1 MHKTKFKIMK
11 NTKTVN
17 KTTTKKATKKGV
29 ILKSKKSVHE
39 TDYGRQVLAPNHDLK
54 KAVQTIGGA
63 RAVLL
68 NLHTEKLIKLEG
80 YQVTMLKASK
90 KSQLVYE
97 TLKKLTYH
105 HPKSGNPSPFYLLQC
120 LYNKDKREQI
130 NKAIEVS

>member
-1 MHKTKFKIMK
+1 MK
-11 NTKTVN
+11 NTKTTFNLV
-17 KTTTKKATKKGV
+17 KTTTKKASKKGIV
-29 ILKSKKSVHE
+29 LKSKKSVHE

-63 RAVLL
+63 RAILL
-68 NLHTEKLIKLEG
+68 NLHAEKLIKLES
-80 YQVTMLKASK
+80 YQITILKASK

-120 LYNKDKREQI
+120 LYNKDKREQL

>member
-1 MHKTKFKIMK
+1 MK
-11 NTKTVN
+11 NTKTTFNLV
-17 KTTTKKATKKGV
+17 KTTTKKASKNGV

-54 KAVQTIGGA
+54 KAVKTIGGA
-63 RAVLL
+63 RAILL
-68 NLHTEKLIKLEG
+68 NLHNEKIIKLYD
-80 YQVTMLKASK
+80 YQVTILKASK

-105 HPKSGNPSPFYLLQC
+105 HPKSGKPSPFYLLKC

>member
-1 MHKTKFKIMK
+1 MK
-11 NTKTVN
+11 NTKPTFNLV
-17 KTTTKKATKKGV
+17 KKTTKKATKNGV

-54 KAVQTIGGA
+54 KAVKTIGGA

-68 NLHTEKLIKLEG
+68 NLHNEKLIKLEG
-80 YQVTMLKASK
+80 YQVTILKASK

-120 LYNKDKREQI
+120 LYNKDKRGQL

>member
-1 MHKTKFKIMK
+1 MHKINIWIMK

-17 KTTTKKATKKGV
+17 KTITKKATKKGV
-29 ILKSKKSVHE
+29 ILKAKKSVHE

-54 KAVQTIGGA
+54 KAVKTIGGA
-63 RAVLL
+63 RAILL
-68 NLHTEKLIKLEG
+68 NLHTEKIIKLEG
-80 YQVTMLKASK
+80 YQVTILKASK

>member
-1 MHKTKFKIMK
+1 MK
-11 NTKTVN
+11 NTKTVTKTVN
-17 KTTTKKATKKGV
+17 KKTTKKGV
-29 ILKSKKSVHE
+29 ILKAKKSVHE

-63 RAVLL
+63 RAILL
-68 NLHTEKLIKLEG
+68 NLHTEKLIKLES
-80 YQVTMLKASK
+80 YQITILKASK

-120 LYNKDKREQI
+120 LYNKDKRSQLET
-130 NKAIEVS
+130 AISRG